1 MMHDPAQ
8 YTRPVQEGAR
18 EVIRAA
24 LRSGYSKSVKVR
36 QWDHSTEGLTDI
48 EVLEIVV
55 LLLRGDLL
63 HGSS

>member
-1 MMHDPAQ
+1 M
-8 YTRPVQEGAR
+8 
-18 EVIRAA
+18 IRAA

-55 LLLRGDLL
+55 FLLRGDLL

>member
-1 MMHDPAQ
+1 MMHDPQ
-8 YTRPVQEGAR
+8 YTRPVQG

-55 LLLRGDLL
+55 FLLRGDLL